1 MNTNHHLILIAGE
14 ASGDLHGAHLVEALK
29 AQDPSLTF
37 SGLGG
42 EKMKNAGVTLY
53 ADLTKLAVV
62 GFIEVLKHYKEFKEI
77 FDMTLEHIRR
87 KRPSAVIFIDYPGF
101 NLRLARE
108 VKKLGIKTIYY
119 ISPQV
124 WAWKKNR
131 VFAIQRDIDKMLVIF
146 KFEEEFY
153 QQYGIKVSYVG
164 HPLID
169 AIQDLTP
176 KEKIFNQFNLDENKL
191 TLGLLPGSRIKE
203 IERHMP
209 LLLETA
215 AYLKAKYPMMQ
226 FIMIKAPTIERRLI
240 EEYLKN
246 ISLPISIA
254 EYDQYSVINA
264 CQLCV
269 VASGTAT
276 LETAILGKPMV
287 VIYKTSFL
295 TWLLAKLFIKIPD
308 IGLVNVVAKKRIVP
322 ECVQFQA
329 TPKNIAAELEH
340 ILTDETRIA
349 EIKTELRKMRQQLD
363 QGGASE
369 RAAGEILSVLSGQK
383 TVFP

>member
-1 MNTNHHLILIAGE
+1 MPNPHLILIAGE

-29 AQDPSLTF
+29 AQNPSLIF

-42 EKMKNAGVTLY
+42 EKMKNAGVTLVH
-53 ADLTKLAVV
+53 DLTKLAVV
-62 GFIEVLKHYKEFKEI
+62 GFVEVLKHYREFKKI
-77 FDMTLEHIRR
+77 FDLTLEHIRR
-87 KRPSAVIFIDYPGF
+87 VRPAAVIFIDYPGF

-146 KFEEEFY
+146 KFEEDFY
-153 QQYGIKVSYVG
+153 QRFGIKVSYVG

-169 AIQDLTP
+169 AIQDLIP
-176 KEKIFNQFNLDENKL
+176 KEKICGRLNLDENKL
-191 TLGLLPGSRIKE
+191 TLGLLPGSRVKE

-209 LLLETA
+209 LLLQTA

-226 FIMIKAPTIERRLI
+226 FVLIKAPTIERRLLDN
-240 EEYLKN
+240 YLKD
-246 ISLPISIA
+246 ISLPIAVA
-254 EYDQYSVINA
+254 EHDQYSVINA
-264 CQLCV
+264 CHLCV

-276 LETAILGKPMV
+276 LETAILEKPMV
-287 VIYKTSFL
+287 VIYKTSFF

-308 IGLVNVVAKKRIVP
+308 IGLVNVVAQKRIVP
-322 ECVQFQA
+322 ECVQYQA
-329 TPKNIAAELEH
+329 TPKNVAVELEK
-340 ILTDETRIA
+340 IFTDETRIA
-349 EIKTELRKMRQQLD
+349 EIKIELKNMRRQLD
-363 QGGASE
+363 QGGASD
-369 RAAGEILSVLSGQK
+369 RAAGEILSVLSGQ
-383 TVFP
+383 